1 MLKQSFF
8 VVTVLSASAVFAQK
22 KDTYIWY
29 KQPAKAFEESIVLGN
44 GTHGASVFGGIKNEK
59 IYLNDATLWSG
70 EPVNTK
76 EYEGIYKH
84 LPAVREALFKEDYP
98 AAQELVKKLQGKY
111 SQSYMALGTLYLQ
124 LQHDTAV
131 TNYHRSLNL
140 ANATSSVTYQLKD
153 VQFKRTYFVS
163 QPGKI
168 FVIHLTASKKA
179 TLNFNIHFNSVMR
192 YAVSTKQNTLIANGY
207 APYQQNASVGGV
219 LGDIFFDSTR
229 GIHFSSQIKV
239 KLVDGKQQVSDSS
252 LQITNATEATI
263 YVSMA
268 TSFNGF
274 DKDPV
279 KQGKP
284 YKSIAASQL
293 AKAIAKNYTSLITT
307 HIKDYQRFFN
317 RVQLSLGKDTIP
329 NLPTDTRLQRYATG
343 ASDKALEVLY
353 FNFGKYLLISS
364 SRTHGVPANLQ
375 GIWNYHVRPPWCS
388 NYTTNINLQENYWPV
403 EIANLSE
410 LHQPYLSLLENI
422 SVTGKATAKNF
433 YNCKGWSASHNSDI
447 WAMSNPIGNGK
458 GNPHWANFTTGGAW
472 LGTNIWEHFSFTQDT
487 FFLKKYYTI
496 LKDAAVFCLDFL
508 VPDKNGYLIT
518 SPSTSPENQYLN
530 NNNYKGS
537 VLYGATSDLAIIREC
552 FLKTIRAANVLQ
564 TDKAFIQELQTA
576 LNKLYPYQ
584 IGAAGN
590 LQEWYY
596 DWKDPEPKHR
606 HQSHLIGLYPSN
618 HITLEKTPALAAACK
633 KVLEIKGDETTGWS
647 KGWRINLWARL
658 KDGNHA
664 YKMYRELL
672 KYQEPDGKII
682 NYNAGGGTYPNL
694 LDAHPPFQIDGNFG
708 GTAAVVEMLLQSTD
722 EMIELL
728 PALPDTWKDG
738 SVKGLRAR
746 GGFTVDIFWK
756 NGKVIAYTINALKQ
770 QRKVLVSINGKQQLI
785 QSSNKIIT
793 VIK

>member
-1 MLKQSFF
+1 MLKKIF
-8 VVTVLSASAVFAQK
+8 VTITIVVASVASAQK
-22 KDTYIWY
+22 PDTHIWY
-29 KQPAKAFEESIVLGN
+29 KYPAKAFEESIVLGN
-44 GTHGASVFGGIKNEK
+44 GTQGASVFGGINSEK

-84 LPAVREALFKEDYP
+84 LPAVREALAKEDYP

-124 LQHDTAV
+124 LQHDSIV
-131 TNYHRSLNL
+131 SNYHRSLNL
-140 ANATSSVTYQLKD
+140 DNAISSVSYQVKSVD
-153 VQFKRTYFVS
+153 YKREYFVS
-163 QPGKI
+163 NPDKI
-168 FVIHLTASKKA
+168 FVIHLTASKKGA
-179 TLNFNIHFNSVMR
+179 LNFNVLFNSVMR
-192 YAVSTKQNTLIANGY
+192 YAVAAKQYKLMANGY

-219 LGDIFFDSTR
+219 PGDIFYDSTR
-229 GIHFSSQIKV
+229 GIHFSTQIKV
-239 KLVDGKQQVSDSS
+239 KLTDGQQQSTDTS
-252 LQITNATEATI
+252 LQISNATEAFI

-274 DKDPV
+274 DKDPI

-284 YKSIAASQL
+284 YESIAANQL
-293 AKAIAKNYTSLITT
+293 TKAFAKNYTTLITAHT
-307 HIKDYQRFFN
+307 KDYQQYFN
-317 RVQLSLGKDTIP
+317 RVQLNVGKDSTP
-329 NLPTDTRLQRYATG
+329 NLPTDERLQRYATG
-343 ASDKALEVLY
+343 ALDKALEVLY
-353 FNFGKYLLISS
+353 FNFGRYLLISS
-364 SRTHGVPANLQ
+364 SRTHAVPANLQ
-375 GIWNYHVRPPWCS
+375 GIWNYLVRPPWNS

-403 EIANLSE
+403 EITNLSE
-410 LHQPYLSLLENI
+410 LHEPYLSLLENI
-422 SVTGKATAKNF
+422 AVTGKATAKNF
-433 YNCKGWSASHNSDI
+433 YNCNGWSAAHNSDI

-458 GNPHWANFTTGGAW
+458 GNPHWANFSTGGAW
-472 LGTNIWEHFSFTQDT
+472 LSTNIWEHFSFTQDT
-487 FFLKKYYTI
+487 AFLKKYYSI
-496 LKDAAVFCLDFL
+496 LKEAAVFCLDFL
-508 VPDKNGYLIT
+508 VKDKNGYLIT

-537 VLYGATSDLAIIREC
+537 VLYGSTSDLAIIREC
-552 FLKTIRAANVLQ
+552 FLKTMQAANVLQ
-564 TDKAFIQELQTA
+564 TDKAFVEQVQTA
-576 LNKLYPYQ
+576 LRQLYPYQ

-606 HQSHLIGLYPSN
+606 HQSHLIGLYPGN
-618 HITLEKTPALAAACK
+618 HITVDKTPALAAAFK

-672 KYQEPDGKII
+672 KYKEPDGKTI
-682 NYNAGGGTYPNL
+682 NYSGGGGTYPNL

-708 GTAAVVEMLLQSTD
+708 GTAAVAEMLLQSTD

-728 PALPDTWKDG
+728 PALPDAWKEG

-746 GGFTVDIFWK
+746 GGFTVDIVWK
-756 NGKVIAYTINALKQ
+756 DGKVIAYTINSVKQ
-770 QRKVLVSINGKQQLI
+770 QRKVLVRINGKEKWI
-785 QSSNKIIT
+785 QSGKTIIN
-793 VIK
+793 VH